1 MQSSGESRAA
11 RWRRAPSRLTQVCI
25 VTDNTV
31 AETFEQALAARL
43 ESSPQVALLRLLDPA
58 AARGEWLV
66 SREHGAIK
74 PQRPG
79 SANGIERAL
88 DPLPRDSRLL
98 LCSQDM
104 AALEWL
110 GGVIGQRVFFAHYR
124 PSANHELQL
133 GTMIGTVEDAL
144 RASLSEK
151 WGDSY

>member
-1 MQSSGESRAA
+1 MQSSGDSRAA

-31 AETFEQALAARL
+31 ADIFEQALAARL
-43 ESSPQVALLRLLDPA
+43 ESSAQVALLRLLDPA
-58 AARGEWLV
+58 ATHGEWLA
-66 SREHGAIK
+66 SREHGAIRSQK
-74 PQRPG
+74 HRP
-79 SANGIERAL
+79 ANGIEQVL

-98 LCSQDM
+98 LCSQEL
-104 AALEWL
+104 AALELL

-124 PSANHELQL
+124 PSVNHELQL